1 MSNFRFRKALSVQL
15 NALIEKWVSFKND
28 FDINQIIIFIH
39 NSVSVDYIKKK
50 SVLIATTDIL
60 HDKKLTFFILIPNF
74 DKKCLF

>member
-1 MSNFRFRKALSVQL
+1 M
-15 NALIEKWVSFKND
+15 SFKND

-39 NSVSVDYIKKK
+39 NFVSVDYIKKK

-60 HDKKLTFFILIPNF
+60 HDKKLTFFMLIPNF